1 MSLKEYLVKEK
12 PSLSQSS
19 ITTYHSILKSLYNKV
34 FQSND
39 IDIIRLKDETV
50 KILDYL
56 KDLPFNKRKTTLSA
70 LLIIN
75 PNEKRYRDLM
85 LDDIHTYNQEEKK
98 QTMNEK
104 QEENWITEDEI
115 KHKWELAKKN
125 AMLLYKKHH
134 LSSVDLQDIQSF
146 VILSLLSGIFIPPR
160 RLLDY
165 CEPFKIKNIDKEK
178 DNFIDKNNLVFHT
191 YKTAKYYGKQEVAI
205 PLVLK
210 KILQK
215 WITVNPT
222 DYLLFDSQ
230 MKPLSSVK
238 LNQRLVKLF
247 DNKKIGVNMLRHIYL
262 STKYQP
268 LATMNKDLENDFKQ
282 MGSSIAQTN
291 VYIKKT

>member
-1 MSLKEYLVKEK
+1 MSLKEYLAKEK
-12 PSLSQSS
+12 PSLSESS
-19 ITTYHSILKSLYNKV
+19 LVTYHSILKTLYSKV
-34 FQSND
+34 FHSND
-39 IDIIRLKDETV
+39 IDINKFKNDTAI
-50 KILDYL
+50 ILDYL
-56 KDLPFNKRKTTLSA
+56 KELPFNKRKTTLSA
-70 LLIIN
+70 LLIID

-85 LDDIHTYNQEEKK
+85 LQDIHQYNEQQNKHTK
-98 QTMNEK
+98 NEK
-104 QEENWITEDEI
+104 QEENWISEADI

-125 AMLLYKKHH
+125 AALLYKKQH
-134 LSSVDLQDIQSF
+134 LTSADLQEIQSF
-146 VILSLLSGIFIPPR
+146 IILSLLSGVFIPPR
-160 RLLDY
+160 RLLDF

-191 YKTAKYYGKQEVAI
+191 YKTSKFYGRQEVAM
-205 PLVLK
+205 PPALK

-247 DNKKIGVNMLRHIYL
+247 DKKIGVNQLRHIYL

-268 LATMNKDLENDFKQ
+268 LATMNKELEEDFKQ
-282 MGSSIAQTN
+282 MGSSTAQTN